1 LERARDGRTPPF
13 DAFFH
18 RLFPHPSRVAMLVIR
33 SKRDPLSVAFFVHD
47 SQGAVEVHSPAQEFT
62 LDILRYTKHLRPRL
76 NSRND
81 RLK

>member
-1 LERARDGRTPPF
+1 
-13 DAFFH
+13 
-18 RLFPHPSRVAMLVIR
+18 MLVIR